1 MNNGQLSD
9 ATVLVIAGI
18 IGIFVIAGIILGVFI
33 QIKKLRADAVA
44 EKKSAIDEAKIE
56 AVKET
61 KSELALKA
69 LTESVNSM
77 KILLDELK
85 LDMKD
90 RLKAVECTKTD
101 HSERLAKVEAS
112 TQSAHK
118 RIDDHRK
125 LDHQIEVK
133 ESDYG

>member
-1 MNNGQLSD
+1 MVNEQLSD
-9 ATVLVIAGI
+9 ATILVIAGI
-18 IGIFVIAGIILGVFI
+18 IGLFVIAGIILGVFI
-33 QIKKLRADAVA
+33 QIKKLRADALA
-44 EKKSAIDEAKIE
+44 EKKTAIEEAKTE

-77 KILLDELK
+77 KMMLDELK

-118 RIDDHRK
+118 RIDDHRR
-125 LDHQIEVK
+125 LDHGIK
-133 ESDYG
+133 EDEHG